1 VHLAVANC
9 TCSPTAGFT
18 ARHFDDK
25 RARAELRTYHRNG
38 PGPTTRR
45 LLNGLRAVGG
55 NHAAVLDIGA
65 GVGVLTFELL
75 KAGVGQALCVDL
87 SPASLAVGREEAE
100 RQGYADRIASREA
113 DFVAVAAELA
123 PADVVTLDR
132 VVCCYPAYAPLLEA
146 AARHAR
152 RFLALSYPRSR
163 WFVRTA
169 LWAENVV
176 RQVQGDPFRA
186 FVHSPAAMAILL
198 RQRGFVRVYRESTIG
213 WHADIYARDAA

>member
-1 VHLAVANC
+1 MTC

-38 PGPTTRR
+38 PGPTTQR
-45 LLNGLRAVGG
+45 LLNGLRAVGATHG
-55 NHAAVLDIGA
+55 ALLDIGA

-75 KAGVGQALCVDL
+75 KAGVDQALCVDL

-100 RQGYADRIASREA
+100 RQGCAGRIASREA
-113 DFVAVAAELA
+113 DLGAVAAELA
-123 PADVVTLDR
+123 PPDVVTLDR
-132 VVCCYPAYAPLLEA
+132 VVCCYPVYSALLEA

-152 RFLALSYPRSR
+152 QFLALSYPRSR
-163 WFVRTA
+163 WFVRKA